1 MARLR
6 REAQCKLASPWILSA
21 LRDQRLFFMNQL
33 VLDLQTV
40 LARRQ
45 FILSAAP
52 EAVSFP
58 IRLLQFEIGRH
69 CKVRQICR
77 LIIADTVLNT
87 DRLERCFSVEQTIM
101 LIFLTDDLAGS
112 IVCSA
117 IAENTVRDD
126 HEGFVRILGHIKR
139 NKERR
144 LE

>member
-1 MARLR
+1 M
-6 REAQCKLASPWILSA
+6 QLASPRILSA
-21 LRDQRLFFMNQL
+21 LRDQRLLFMNQL

-52 EAVSFP
+52 EAVSLS
-58 IRLLQFEIGRH
+58 IRLLQFEIGRY

-77 LIIADTVLNT
+77 LIISDTVLNT
-87 DRLERCFSVEQTIM
+87 DRSERCYSVEQAIM
-101 LIFLTDDLAGS
+101 LILLTDELTGS
-112 IVCSA
+112 IVCGA

-126 HEGFVRILGHIKR
+126 HEGFVRILGHIKK

-144 LE
+144 DE